1 MPIRCDYKHR
11 TNLEEV
17 WAKSKQYNNNG
28 EMQKIQTR
36 DELREEALRKQVL
49 FFFPPCTTS

>member
-17 WAKSKQYNNNG
+17 WANPKQYNNNG
-28 EMQKIQTR
+28 EMHMIQTR
-36 DELREEALRKQVL
+36 AELREEALGKQVL
-49 FFFPPCTTS
+49 FFSPLHN